1 VPQLPRQLSREA
13 LGGERLSREALVA
26 YQRDR
31 ILDAAVGVFAKRG
44 YQQTTVE
51 NIVAAA
57 KGSVGGFYQH
67 FENREDCFLSVFDLV
82 VAQARERVGSASA
95 GAEGWAAQAYMGLAT
110 MLELTVSE
118 PMAARIVLIEAQTA
132 GREATA
138 RYRSL
143 CDEAAAWLE
152 GGREHYGAAATL
164 PGTFEQA
171 AVSGTAYFLHQRLLA
186 GEPDEP
192 ADLLA
197 ETSQIV
203 LGPIVGAAG
212 LRRLGVVAANSR

>member
-1 VPQLPRQLSREA
+1 MPRQLSREA

-26 YQRDR
+26 YQRER

-44 YQQTTVE
+44 YQQTTVD

-67 FENREDCFLSVFDLV
+67 FENREDCFLAVFDLV
-82 VAQARERVGSASA
+82 VARARARVAAAAADEES
-95 GAEGWAAQAYMGLAT
+95 WAAQAHAGLAA

-118 PMAARIVLIEAQTA
+118 PLAARIVLIEAQTA
-132 GREATA
+132 GRVATA
-138 RYRSL
+138 RNRAL
-143 CDEAAAWLE
+143 CDEAADWLR
-152 GGREHYGAAATL
+152 GGRGHYRAAATL
-164 PGTFEQA
+164 PETFEQA

-186 GEPDEP
+186 GEPSDPVE
-192 ADLLA
+192 LLV

-203 LGPIVGAAG
+203 LGPIVGAAE
-212 LRRLGVVAANSR
+212 LRRLGVAAANSR

>member
-1 VPQLPRQLSREA
+1 VAKLPRQLSREA

-26 YQRDR
+26 YQRER

-44 YQQTTVE
+44 FQQTTVD

-67 FENREDCFLSVFDLV
+67 FDSREDCFLALLDRT
-82 VAQARERVGSASA
+82 AARARERVGAA
-95 GAEGWAAQAYMGLAT
+95 AAAESDWAARAHAGLAS
-110 MLELTVSE
+110 MLGALAAE
-118 PMAARIVLIEAQTA
+118 PMAARIVLIEAQSA

-138 RYRSL
+138 RYRAL
-143 CDEAAAWLE
+143 CDSAAAWLR
-152 GGREHYGAAATL
+152 GGREHYEAAAAL

-171 AVSGTAYFLHQRLLA
+171 AVGGTAYFLHQRLLS
-186 GEPDEP
+186 GEFTDVSE
-192 ADLLA
+192 LLA

-203 LGPIVGAAG
+203 LGPILGAAR
-212 LRRLGVVAANSR
+212 LRRLGAPAVAGR